1 MHLASPGGALP
12 QATKAWSSGLS
23 TSSEPQQVTR
33 GSKEGERE
41 LGVASLVFCCP
52 ACVECLALGMI
63 STGLNFPM
71 PKSLSFFYLRC
82 LAVWLQFIRQ
92 ARPFVHS
99 PKDKRIITKMRMT
112 GYYCSLQRALEEAR
126 SAMKKLEVC
135 LAKLRQL

>member
-1 MHLASPGGALP
+1 
-12 QATKAWSSGLS
+12 
-23 TSSEPQQVTR
+23 
-33 GSKEGERE
+33 
-41 LGVASLVFCCP
+41 
-52 ACVECLALGMI
+52 MI